1 MKVSFMNFYFSL
13 SKKCMQQSDSEEG
26 VKTPLKCI
34 IVWTQ
39 SRNAEISNNEKNRIL
54 TETNEYWMHL
64 YYINA
69 YIGIYNGANRV

>member
-1 MKVSFMNFYFSL
+1 MKVRFMNFFS

-39 SRNAEISNNEKNRIL
+39 SRNAEISNNEKKSYFDWNKWIL
-54 TETNEYWMHL
+54 
-64 YYINA
+64 NA
-69 YIGIYNGANRV
+69 YIIIQKKVFGSS

>member
-1 MKVSFMNFYFSL
+1 MYGMIYTIASRIYNARCLMKVRFMNFFS

-26 VKTPLKCI
+26 VKTPLKYI

-54 TETNEYWMHL
+54 TETNEY
-64 YYINA
+64 
-69 YIGIYNGANRV
+69 

>member
-1 MKVSFMNFYFSL
+1 
-13 SKKCMQQSDSEEG
+13 MQQSDSEEG

-54 TETNEYWMHL
+54 TETNED
-64 YYINA
+64 
-69 YIGIYNGANRV
+69 

>member
-54 TETNEYWMHL
+54 TETNEY
-64 YYINA
+64 
-69 YIGIYNGANRV
+69 